1 MKFQRFQFYLKH
13 RTKFKGMISSIQDV
27 QETLKKQQDILLNH
41 PLYEALADI
50 DDIRVFQQY
59 HVFAVWDF
67 MSLLKALQREIT
79 CVKTPWFPDYPA
91 NLRRLINEI
100 VLEEETDVNLKG
112 EYTSHYDLYLEAMR
126 EAGAKADLMHHLQKL
141 IKEGER
147 IESGVVEM
155 PAAIC
160 NFLKFTF
167 GTIETGELHR
177 IASAFTF
184 GREDLIPGMFKEL
197 VKDVEKRHPG
207 KLKTYVYYLD
217 RHIELDDGVHGPLA
231 YKMVELLCGNDQ
243 KKWLEVADTAKVALK
258 QRIALWDHI
267 LKQIKAAKKQKLVS
281 A

>member
-1 MKFQRFQFYLKH
+1 
-13 RTKFKGMISSIQDV
+13 MISSIQDV
-27 QETLKKQQDILLNH
+27 QEALRKQQEILLNH
-41 PLYEALADI
+41 PLYEALENI
-50 DDIRVFQQY
+50 DDIRTFQQY

-67 MSLLKALQREIT
+67 MSLLKALQREIN
-79 CVKTPWFPDYPA
+79 CVKTPWLPEYPA
-91 NLRRLINEI
+91 DLRRLINEI
-100 VLEEETDVNLKG
+100 VLEEETDQDLNGNYV
-112 EYTSHYDLYLEAMR
+112 SHYELYLQAMD
-126 EAGAKADLMHHLQKL
+126 EAGAKADLMHHLLREVKQ
-141 IKEGER
+141 
-147 IESGVVEM
+147 GVNMHDGVHDM
-155 PAAIC
+155 PVAVC

-197 VKDVEKRHPG
+197 VKDVEQRHPG

-231 YKMVELLCGNDQ
+231 YKMVELLCGDDQ
-243 KKWLEVADTAKVALK
+243 QKWLEVADTAKMALK

-267 LKQIKAAKKQKLVS
+267 LHRVKLSKKQTAIS